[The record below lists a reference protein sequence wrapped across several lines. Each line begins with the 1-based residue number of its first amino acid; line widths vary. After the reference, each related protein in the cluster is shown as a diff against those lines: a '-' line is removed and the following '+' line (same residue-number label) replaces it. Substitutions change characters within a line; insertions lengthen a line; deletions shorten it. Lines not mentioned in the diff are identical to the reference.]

1 MNEHTS
7 AGPGPDEPPAGPE
20 IAIIGMSGRFPM
32 ADDVDTFWR
41 NIAAGR
47 ECFTEFTDA
56 ELLAAGEDPNVI
68 SQPNYIRHR
77 PVLNDIRGADA
88 GFFGIS
94 PREAMLADP
103 QQLIFSEVVW
113 EVLEA
118 AGYATGADRGT
129 VGVFAGMNIS
139 TYLLTRPNAFRL
151 GISTDG
157 LMVGNDKD
165 ALATNVAYRLDL
177 RGPCVSVQTFCSTS
191 LTAFHLACAS
201 VRRGECDMA
210 LAGGVSIRVP
220 DRVGYVYHEGD
231 QASPDGHVRTFD
243 IGAKGSMYGD
253 GCAVVMIKRLDRAL
267 ADRDTVLAVVR
278 GSAFNNDGALKF
290 SFQAPSI
297 DGQRRCVT
305 AAIASAGVD
314 PRDISYVEAHGTAT
328 EVGDPMEV
336 AALTAAF
343 GPVQDKQYC
352 LLGSV
357 KPNVGHLDRAS
368 GVTGLI
374 KVIQSLRHELIP
386 GTVNYTAPNA
396 EIDFAGSPFR
406 VTAEPTPWPRRPDR
420 KRIAGLS
427 SLGTGG
433 TNVHAILTEA
443 PEPAPR
449 PARPRRWQVIPVSAR
464 SRQAADRA
472 CERLADHLA
481 ATPELDLG
489 DVAFTL
495 QVGRKSFHQRRVVIA
510 GDTETAVARLR
521 DPAAQLSRTDVTVG
535 RQVGFLIAG
544 VGEQYPGM
552 VAGLY
557 AGEPDFRADV
567 DECLAVLGLTEAGQ
581 LSGIFTPAAAH
592 QAGDLA
598 RLLGRA
604 GEDHNNEAERLPA
617 NAHLVQPALFVAEY
631 ALARL
636 LMRWGIQPQVM
647 VGYSLGEYVAA
658 CLSGVLSLADAL
670 ALVAYRA
677 KLITSMP
684 AGAMLALAAGQERL
698 AELLGDSYGG
708 LDVAIRTGSQLVL
721 AGPGELV
728 DQAASVLLRAG
739 IGCRK
744 LDTTHAYHS
753 RMLAPAAAELTNWI
767 ADNVTLNP
775 PAIPYLSNV
784 TGELATAELVCD
796 PGYWARHMCETV
808 QFGAGLA
815 HILAGQEHM
824 ALAEIGP
831 GRSLGALTRGHPDC
845 EPNQWPLIVPVLS
858 GAAERRDVHESLA
871 EAAGRLW
878 LAGVGVDWHAVHATP
893 CAHPGPG
900 RDPGHAWSPGRVPL
914 PSYPFE
920 RQEYWLE
927 ADFTGYGAHSTPTF
941 DPGDPTS
948 VLTALPRLPED
959 RWLNVPVWQQATRRK
974 GRPAAASWLVFAG
987 PGTSVPDALTAAL
1000 RDHVAAAGGRLV
1012 VVRPGAGFASGPD
1025 GLVVRPGSAQDLT
1038 TALLDLAGRGLTPDR
1053 IVHLWTAEPS
1063 PGPTEGAPG
1072 ALMLGLHTLIALAK
1086 AAGDLG
1092 LAPWTLDI
1100 VTRGAQRMLPGDPLR
1115 AELATL
1121 FGPLRLIPVEYPG
1134 VRTRLID
1141 IGVGAGPRTGE
1152 HVLAELTSEPS
1163 DQVVALRGGKR
1174 WIPGYEVLDTEVLGT
1189 EVPGTEVPGTEIPD
1203 GPAPGGVR
1211 IRRGG
1216 SYLITG
1222 GLGGIGLAMA
1232 ERLVLDYQ
1240 ARLVLMGRTPVP
1252 PREQWAAILAAPGTT
1267 AEVRRRIDGLQRLA
1281 TLGAEVVTIA
1291 GDVSAEEDVRR
1302 AVGAALDR
1310 FGALNGVLHCAGVP
1324 AAGMLQFKQA
1334 ADIDRV
1340 LAPKVAGSVALA
1352 LALRGTGAD
1361 FLALFSSTVS
1371 ATGGGAGQVDYCAA
1385 NAFLDVF
1392 AATDPVPGC
1401 LVTAIDWGEW
1411 MYNGWTTGLDSYD
1424 DGSKKFFEEY
1434 RSKFGISFDQGW
1446 LALQRALAAGE
1457 PHLIVSTQDFAS
1469 IVASSRRSSIE
1480 SHQQAVKRARD
1491 ALGRHPRPDLS
1502 TPYAEP
1508 GTPHEEAIAEVWA
1521 EALGLEQVGVHD
1533 NFFELGGNSLIGMEI
1548 IARVRTAL
1556 DASYLPPHCLYQA
1569 PTVAA
1574 LASFASAAMGESP
1587 DGGPGAAEPV
1597 GAVSLRQ
1604 SRIEQRRSML
1614 RSGRTM

>member
-1 MNEHTS
+1 MEQHTS
-7 AGPGPDEPPAGPE
+7 AEPE

-56 ELLAAGEDPNVI
+56 ELLASGEDPSVI

-118 AGYATGADRGT
+118 AGYATPEDRGT

-139 TYLLTRPNAFRL
+139 TYLLTRPNAFRM

-165 ALATNVAYRLDL
+165 ALATNVGYRLDL

-210 LAGGVSIRVP
+210 MAGGVSIRVP

-305 AAIASAGVD
+305 AAIANAGVD

-343 GPVQDKQYC
+343 GPVPDKQYC

-396 EIDFAGSPFR
+396 EIDFASSPFR
-406 VTAEPTPWPRRPDR
+406 VTAEPTPWPRQPDR
-420 KRIAGLS
+420 QRIAGLS

-433 TNVHAILTEA
+433 TNVHAILSEA

-464 SRQAADRA
+464 SKQAADRA
-472 CERLADHLA
+472 CERLADHLDG
-481 ATPELDLG
+481 TSDLDLG

-510 GDTETAVARLR
+510 GDAETAAARLR
-521 DPAAQLSRTDVTVG
+521 DPAAQLSRDEVTVG
-535 RQVGFLIAG
+535 RRVGFLIAG

-557 AGEPDFRADV
+557 CAEPDFRADV
-567 DECLAVLGLTEAGQ
+567 DECLAVLGLTEAAQ
-581 LSGIFTPAAAH
+581 LSDIFIPARTS
-592 QAGDLA
+592 QTGDLA
-598 RLLGRA
+598 RLLGRTA
-604 GEDHNNEAERLPA
+604 PAHDDSKNNETERLRA
-617 NAHLVQPALFVAEY
+617 NAHLIQPALFVAEY

-636 LMRWGIQPQVM
+636 LMRWGIQPEVI

-658 CLSGVLSLADAL
+658 CLSGVLSLADAVT
-670 ALVAYRA
+670 LVAFRA

-684 AGAMLALAAGQERL
+684 GGAMLALVAADQRL
-698 AELLGDSYGG
+698 TEVLGDSYGG

-721 AGPGELV
+721 AGPAELV
-728 DQAASVLLRAG
+728 DEAVVALLRAG
-739 IGCRK
+739 IGCRR

-815 HILAGQEHM
+815 RLLAGQERI

-845 EPNQWPLIVPVLS
+845 QPNQWPLIVPVLP
-858 GAAERRDVHESLA
+858 GAAEGRDGQEALA
-871 EAAGRLW
+871 EAVGRLW
-878 LAGVGVDWHAVHATP
+878 LTGVSVDWHALHAAPART
-893 CAHPGPG
+893 
-900 RDPGHAWSPGRVPL
+900 DPEASWSPGRVPL

-927 ADFTGYGAHSTPTF
+927 ADLTGYGGDTTPVF

-974 GRPAAASWLVFAG
+974 RRPAVATWLVFTG
-987 PGTSVPDALTAAL
+987 SCTSVPDALTAAL
-1000 RDHVAAAGGRLV
+1000 RGHVAAAGGQLV
-1012 VVRPGAGFASGPD
+1012 LVRPGAAFASGPD
-1025 GLVVRPGSAQDLT
+1025 GLVVRPGSAADLTAALQDL
-1038 TALLDLAGRGLTPDR
+1038 AARGITPDR
-1053 IVHLWTAEPS
+1053 FVHLWSAEPS
-1063 PGPTEGAPG
+1063 PGPAEGAPG
-1072 ALMLGLHTLIALAK
+1072 ALILGLHTLVALAQ

-1100 VTRGAQRMLPGDPLR
+1100 VTRGSQRMLPADPLR

-1134 VRTRLID
+1134 VRARLID
-1141 IGVGAGPRTGE
+1141 IGIGAGSRTAE
-1152 HVLAELTSEPS
+1152 HVLAELTGEPS

-1174 WIPGYEVLDTEVLGT
+1174 WIPGYETLDPEIADPDVLDPASQAG
-1189 EVPGTEVPGTEIPD
+1189 PGR
-1203 GPAPGGVR
+1203 VR

-1252 PREQWAAILAAPGTT
+1252 PREQWAAILAAPGTA

-1291 GDVSAEEDVRR
+1291 GDVSAEADVRR
-1302 AVGAALDR
+1302 AVDAAVDR
-1310 FGALNGVLHCAGVP
+1310 FGELNGVLHCAGVP
-1324 AAGMLQFKQA
+1324 AAGMLQFKQP
-1334 ADIDRV
+1334 ADIDKV

-1352 LALRGTGAD
+1352 MALQGIGAD

-1385 NAFLDVF
+1385 NAFLDAF
-1392 AATDPVPGC
+1392 AATEPVPGC

-1434 RSKFGISFDQGW
+1434 RSKLGISFDEGW
-1446 LALQRALAAGE
+1446 LILQRALAAGE
-1457 PHLIVSTQDFAS
+1457 PQLIVSTQDFAS

-1502 TPYAEP
+1502 TPYVETS
-1508 GTPHEEAIAEVWA
+1508 TPHEEAIAEVWA
-1521 EALGLEQVGVHD
+1521 EALGLEQVGVND

-1556 DASYLPPHCLYQA
+1556 EANLPPHCLYQA

-1574 LASFASAAMGESP
+1574 LAVFAANLGKSP
-1587 DGGPGAAEPV
+1587 DDEPGTPEPV

-1614 RSGRTM
+1614 RSGRTI

>member
-1 MNEHTS
+1 MKRHTVTGRTS
-7 AGPGPDEPPAGPE
+7 AGHEPAAEPAAEPE

-32 ADDVDTFWR
+32 ADDVDTFWH

-56 ELLAAGEDPNVI
+56 ELLAAGEDPSII

-118 AGYATGADRGT
+118 AGYAALEDRGT

-297 DGQRRCVT
+297 EGQRRCVT
-305 AAIASAGVD
+305 AAIANAGVD

-406 VTAEPTPWPRRPDR
+406 VTAEPTPWPRQPGR

-433 TNVHAILTEA
+433 TNVHAIFTEA

-464 SRQAADRA
+464 SKQAADRA
-472 CERLADHLA
+472 CDRLADHLA
-481 ATPELDLG
+481 VTGDLDLG

-495 QVGRKSFHQRRVVIA
+495 QVGRKRFHQRRVVIA
-510 GDTETAVARLR
+510 WDAETAVARLR
-521 DPAAQLSRTDVTVG
+521 DPAARLSRTDVTVG
-535 RQVGFLIAG
+535 RRAGFLIAG

-557 AGEPDFRADV
+557 SGEPGFRADV
-567 DECLAVLGLTEAGQ
+567 DECLAVLGLTDAAQ
-581 LSGIFTPAAAH
+581 LSDIFIPARTS

-598 RLLGRA
+598 KLLGRTA
-604 GEDHNNEAERLPA
+604 NDQNNTAERLPA

-636 LMRWGIQPQVM
+636 LMRWGIQPEVM

-658 CLSGVLSLADAL
+658 CLSGVFSLADAL
-670 ALVAYRA
+670 ALVAFRA

-684 AGAMLALAAGQERL
+684 GGAMLALAAGQERL
-698 AELLGDSYGG
+698 AEVLGDSYGG

-728 DQAASVLLRAG
+728 DEAAGTLLRAG
-739 IGCRK
+739 IGCRR

-775 PAIPYLSNV
+775 PSIPYLSNV

-815 HILAGQEHM
+815 HILAGQEQL

-831 GRSLGALTRGHPDC
+831 GCSLGALTRSHPDC
-845 EPNQWPLIVPVLS
+845 EPNQWPLIVPVLP
-858 GAAERRDVHESLA
+858 GAAERRDGHEVLA
-871 EAAGRLW
+871 EAVGRLW
-878 LAGVGVDWHAVHATP
+878 LTGVGVDWRALHATLP
-893 CAHPGPG
+893 ALPAPETS
-900 RDPGHAWSPGRVPL
+900 WSPGRVPL

-941 DPGDPTS
+941 DPGDSTS

-959 RWLNVPVWQQATRRK
+959 RWLNVPAWQQATRRK
-974 GRPAAASWLVFAG
+974 RRPTAATWLVFTG

-1000 RDHVAAAGGRLV
+1000 RDHVAAAGGQLV
-1012 VVRPGAGFASGPD
+1012 PVRPGAAFGSGPD
-1025 GLVVRPGSAQDLT
+1025 GLVVRPGSAEDLT
-1038 TALLDLAGRGLTPDR
+1038 AALVDLAARGLTPDR
-1053 IVHLWTAEPS
+1053 VVHLWTAEPS
-1063 PGPTEGAPG
+1063 PGPAEGAPG
-1072 ALMLGLHTLIALAK
+1072 ALMLGMHTLIALAK

-1141 IGVGAGPRTGE
+1141 IGIGAGPRTGE

-1174 WIPGYEVLDTEVLGT
+1174 WIPGYEVLDPEVLDL
-1189 EVPGTEVPGTEIPD
+1189 ESQPGPGR
-1203 GPAPGGVR
+1203 VR

-1232 ERLVLDYQ
+1232 ERLVLHYQ

-1281 TLGAEVVTIA
+1281 TLGAEMVIMA
-1291 GDVSAEEDVRR
+1291 GDVSAEADVRR
-1302 AVGAALDR
+1302 AVDAALHR
-1310 FGALNGVLHCAGVP
+1310 FGELNGVLHCAGVP
-1324 AAGMLQFKQA
+1324 AAGMLQFKQP
-1334 ADIDRV
+1334 ADIDKV

-1352 LALRGTGAD
+1352 VALQGTGAD

-1385 NAFLDVF
+1385 NAFLDAF

-1411 MYNGWTTGLDSYD
+1411 MYNGWTTGLASYD

-1434 RSKFGISFDQGW
+1434 RGKFGISFDEGW
-1446 LALQRALAAGE
+1446 LTLQRALAAGE
-1457 PHLIVSTQDFAS
+1457 PQLIVSTQDFAS

-1508 GTPHEEAIAEVWA
+1508 ATPHEEAIAEVWA

-1574 LASFASAAMGESP
+1574 LAVFASAALGESP
-1587 DGGPGAAEPV
+1587 DGRPGTPEPA